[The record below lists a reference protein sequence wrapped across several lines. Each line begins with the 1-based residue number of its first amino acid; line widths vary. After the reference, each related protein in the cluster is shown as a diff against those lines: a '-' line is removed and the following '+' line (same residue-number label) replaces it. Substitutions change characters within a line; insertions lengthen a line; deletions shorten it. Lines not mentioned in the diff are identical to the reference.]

1 MDTLNRNSNSDPHPV
16 HLAAELIA
24 PMEEGTPPA
33 PEAIQST
40 ANVEAIAQPR
50 SSTSIP
56 TPKIAAVSW
65 NERFWK
71 LTLIVILLFAVAL
84 RTRGLNWDEGQHLHP
99 DERFLTM
106 VGTAIKLPTSLG
118 QYFDTARS
126 PLNPYNNNFGSFVYG
141 TAPLFFVRLVGELIG
156 LVDYERLVLLGRA
169 LSALADVFVV
179 MMTFAIGRRLYG
191 WRVGLLAALF
201 YTLSVLPIK
210 QSHFFTVD
218 TFTNVPLMLAFWFT
232 LDIIEGK
239 RGLRAFLLTGICFG
253 LMAASRINLVPF
265 IGIIALAGLLRLIR
279 SLELVQTISIRQSK
293 PGEGQE
299 DVAQATLA
307 MLDSTQAAEI
317 PPMRTFRIGP
327 LLIEIEF
334 KPDARA
340 DVHQAGKNPTESTPD
355 IWSGLRPIV
364 VGLVLVAVAAVVTF
378 RIAQPYAFEGFFRL
392 NPQFLEDMAEVQR
405 LVSGENDYPPSHQW
419 TNRTPF
425 WFPWYHM
432 VFWGFGPFLGFAA
445 WLGVG
450 LAGYKLLRHQRWEH
464 LLILFWVIGMFLYHG
479 QQFVKT
485 MRYFL
490 PLYPFLTILAAF
502 FLFAVWD
509 AAKALKQNGRSE
521 RLGRSAKFFSVVLSI
536 IVIAVTLFWAMAST
550 SIYTRTNTRVAAS
563 RWIYANISDTEV
575 IGSEHWDDVLPL
587 RVDGKDYYRDH
598 EGVMLELY
606 GEDTP
611 EKRDKMVAWMDQV
624 DYIILSSNRL
634 YGSIPRL
641 PMRFPLTT
649 KYYEWLFNGQL
660 GFEPVQEFTSYPEF
674 LGISVIDDNAEEAF
688 TVYDHPKVTI
698 FRKTPGYSHDNTLQL
713 MNSVDLTE
721 VLRLKPIDATA
732 SRRQFRMT
740 PMDLAV
746 NRSGGTWS
754 ELFNPTDLANRFP
767 IPIWL
772 MMVWLIGVLTFPF
785 TFVLFRSFADRGY
798 AFAKALGILFVAWS
812 AWTLSS
818 YHILPFGRLSVLL
831 GVFVLSVCGILIVR
845 RHSQEM
851 RIYLKTNL
859 DLLLIEELIFFVA
872 FSIGVAIR
880 YHNPDLWHPW
890 LGGERPMDVAFLNAI
905 LKTTYFPPYNP
916 WFAGNYIN
924 YYYFGQLISA
934 TLIRLSGIV
943 PELAYNL
950 LIPIFF
956 ALTASSTYGV
966 VFSLVL
972 SGRER
977 LGSSTLPI
985 GKTGGS
991 SILLPSVTGIFGVIL
1006 VLIVGNLG
1014 EVKLAAKG
1022 LTQLGGGSGFNALA
1036 SGLNKWLLNGESI
1049 PIRIGDWY
1057 WTATRVIPNTINEFP
1072 FFTFIYGD
1080 LHAHLI
1086 AIPFALLALGLAAH
1100 TVVSHSKLRWHDLGA
1115 IALVVGA
1122 LRAINTW
1129 DYPTYLGLTG
1139 AAIVLKW
1146 SIEVGEDHRSEPF
1159 DWHEWLQLC
1168 LRSVVIL
1175 LFHVILIL
1183 VPFNLL
1189 GIQVKM
1195 ELAIYLVLLFSG
1207 VVLAFYRAGKV
1218 WSPYTF
1224 VHKFGWHFL
1233 SILVLTVLLFLPY
1246 ILNYATGYVS
1256 VELWRDV
1263 RTTLNEYV
1271 TVHGIFLFI
1280 ITSFFAVFLL
1290 NVLPQDK
1297 PSGQSGFELTDWA
1310 VYLVPLLVLAEI
1322 ALILLQL
1329 PILALVL
1336 PLLGLGLW
1344 IILHPDIRIEAT
1356 WVTLLSITGI
1366 LLTLLV
1372 EVIVLKGDVGRT
1384 NTVFKFYLQ
1393 AWVLFGVAGAVGL
1406 GLIMEQLVTR
1416 HKASTF
1422 SMVETPAAQTQ
1433 SIFSSVTSRKIRWAW
1448 WSVFSLLILAGMVYP
1463 FAATRAKMND
1473 RYVANSPPSLNGM
1486 DYMHQATYNEN
1497 NQELVLRWD
1506 YEAIQ
1511 WMRQNI
1517 KGSPVVMEGNTGL
1530 YRWGNRYS
1538 IYTGLPTVIGWDW
1551 HTKQQYSLLPGTLID
1566 YRIELVREFYS
1577 TPDQN
1582 RAMEIARRYDVLY
1595 VIVGGLERAVYDAKG
1610 LNKFDDASDMWK
1622 LVYQNEQVKIYQ
1634 VQ

>member
-1 MDTLNRNSNSDPHPV
+1 
-16 HLAAELIA
+16 
-24 PMEEGTPPA
+24 
-33 PEAIQST
+33 
-40 ANVEAIAQPR
+40 
-50 SSTSIP
+50 
-56 TPKIAAVSW
+56 
-65 NERFWK
+65 
-71 LTLIVILLFAVAL
+71 
-84 RTRGLNWDEGQHLHP
+84 
-99 DERFLTM
+99 
-106 VGTAIKLPTSLG
+106 
-118 QYFDTARS
+118 
-126 PLNPYNNNFGSFVYG
+126 
-141 TAPLFFVRLVGELIG
+141 
-156 LVDYERLVLLGRA
+156 
-169 LSALADVFVV
+169 
-179 MMTFAIGRRLYG
+179 
-191 WRVGLLAALF
+191 
-201 YTLSVLPIK
+201 
-210 QSHFFTVD
+210 
-218 TFTNVPLMLAFWFT
+218 
-232 LDIIEGK
+232 
-239 RGLRAFLLTGICFG
+239 
-253 LMAASRINLVPF
+253 
-265 IGIIALAGLLRLIR
+265 
-279 SLELVQTISIRQSK
+279 
-293 PGEGQE
+293 
-299 DVAQATLA
+299 
-307 MLDSTQAAEI
+307 
-317 PPMRTFRIGP
+317 
-327 LLIEIEF
+327 
-334 KPDARA
+334 
-340 DVHQAGKNPTESTPD
+340 
-355 IWSGLRPIV
+355 
-364 VGLVLVAVAAVVTF
+364 
-378 RIAQPYAFEGFFRL
+378 
-392 NPQFLEDMAEVQR
+392 
-405 LVSGENDYPPSHQW
+405 
-419 TNRTPF
+419 
-425 WFPWYHM
+425 
-432 VFWGFGPFLGFAA
+432 
-445 WLGVG
+445 
-450 LAGYKLLRHQRWEH
+450 
-464 LLILFWVIGMFLYHG
+464 
-479 QQFVKT
+479 
-485 MRYFL
+485 
-490 PLYPFLTILAAF
+490 
-502 FLFAVWD
+502 
-509 AAKALKQNGRSE
+509 
-521 RLGRSAKFFSVVLSI
+521 
-536 IVIAVTLFWAMAST
+536 
-550 SIYTRTNTRVAAS
+550 
-563 RWIYANISDTEV
+563 
-575 IGSEHWDDVLPL
+575 
-587 RVDGKDYYRDH
+587 
-598 EGVMLELY
+598 
-606 GEDTP
+606 
-611 EKRDKMVAWMDQV
+611 
-624 DYIILSSNRL
+624 
-634 YGSIPRL
+634 
-641 PMRFPLTT
+641 
-649 KYYEWLFNGQL
+649 
-660 GFEPVQEFTSYPEF
+660 
-674 LGISVIDDNAEEAF
+674 
-688 TVYDHPKVTI
+688 
-698 FRKTPGYSHDNTLQL
+698 
-713 MNSVDLTE
+713 
-721 VLRLKPIDATA
+721 
-732 SRRQFRMT
+732 
-740 PMDLAV
+740 
-746 NRSGGTWS
+746 
-754 ELFNPTDLANRFP
+754 
-767 IPIWL
+767 
-772 MMVWLIGVLTFPF
+772 
-785 TFVLFRSFADRGY
+785 
-798 AFAKALGILFVAWS
+798 
-812 AWTLSS
+812 
-818 YHILPFGRLSVLL
+818 
-831 GVFVLSVCGILIVR
+831 
-845 RHSQEM
+845 
-851 RIYLKTNL
+851 
-859 DLLLIEELIFFVA
+859 
-872 FSIGVAIR
+872 
-880 YHNPDLWHPW
+880 
-890 LGGERPMDVAFLNAI
+890 
-905 LKTTYFPPYNP
+905 
-916 WFAGNYIN
+916 
-924 YYYFGQLISA
+924 
-934 TLIRLSGIV
+934 
-943 PELAYNL
+943 
-950 LIPIFF
+950 
-956 ALTASSTYGV
+956 
-966 VFSLVL
+966 
-972 SGRER
+972 
-977 LGSSTLPI
+977 
-985 GKTGGS
+985 
-991 SILLPSVTGIFGVIL
+991 
-1006 VLIVGNLG
+1006 
-1014 EVKLAAKG
+1014 
-1022 LTQLGGGSGFNALA
+1022 
-1036 SGLNKWLLNGESI
+1036 
-1049 PIRIGDWY
+1049 
-1057 WTATRVIPNTINEFP
+1057 
-1072 FFTFIYGD
+1072 
-1080 LHAHLI
+1080 
-1086 AIPFALLALGLAAH
+1086 
-1100 TVVSHSKLRWHDLGA
+1100 
-1115 IALVVGA
+1115 VVGA

-1322 ALILLQL
+1322 ALILLKL